1 KVSCERKKSCQGKLQ
16 MQMVVE
22 ESNDQWILVPQ
33 VNDEYRDSD
42 LGDDTVKEGE
52 MDDNLVE
59 VMVEGEN
66 LGGLGVA

>member
-1 KVSCERKKSCQGKLQ
+1 